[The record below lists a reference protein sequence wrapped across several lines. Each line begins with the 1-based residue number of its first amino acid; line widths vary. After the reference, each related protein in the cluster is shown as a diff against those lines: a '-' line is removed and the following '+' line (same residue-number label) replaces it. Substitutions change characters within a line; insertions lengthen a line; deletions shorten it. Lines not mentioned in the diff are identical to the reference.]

1 MIEILRPGA
10 LASIQDLG
18 RNGMRRFGVGGTG
31 ALDSLALRVGNLLL
45 GNEPGAA
52 AIEFTLGRAT
62 VRFHADLRIA
72 LTGAECRADL
82 DGEPVWCWHAFDV
95 RAGSTLTLPAPR
107 GGTRTYLCVAGGIDV
122 PLAMGSRSTDL
133 RAGFGGHQGRAL
145 RRGDRLAALRPGFGP
160 APLPPIGVLAPAWAL
175 PLPSPSSPSSQS
187 PQSSSSPQSL
197 QSSPSQSLQSW
208 QSPQRSHSPR
218 SPQSLRTPQSSPSPA
233 SADGRALPIRMLP
246 GLEYDQF
253 EADAQQAL
261 WQADWTVTPNSNRMG
276 FRLEGPALAR
286 RPGAPELL
294 SHGVVPGVMQVPPGG
309 QPIVL
314 MADAQT
320 TGGYPKIGVV
330 IDADL
335 WRLAQAPLGAAVRFH
350 RVGLEEAEA
359 ARMQVQTYLRQIAQA
374 VAWQSEARTGAQAP
388 AARRRAMT
396 RRLSPADA
404 TLP

>member
-45 GNEPGAA
+45 GNAPGAA

-62 VRFHADLRIA
+62 LRFHADLRIA

-133 RAGFGGHQGRAL
+133 KAGFGGHQGRAL

-175 PLPSPSSPSSQS
+175 PSPLSPSSPSSPPQQS
-187 PQSSSSPQSL
+187 QQS
-197 QSSPSQSLQSW
+197 SSPSQPPQSW
-208 QSPQRSHSPR
+208 Q
-218 SPQSLRTPQSSPSPA
+218 SPQSLRTPQSSLSAA
-233 SADGRALPIRMLP
+233 SADSRALPIRMLP

-261 WQADWTVTPNSNRMG
+261 WQAEWIVTPNSNRMG

-330 IDADL
+330 IEADL

-350 RVGLEEAEA
+350 RVSLEEAKA

-374 VAWQSEARTGAQAP
+374 VAWQSEARAGAQAP

>member
-18 RNGMRRFGVGGTG
+18 RNGMRRFGVGGAG
-31 ALDSLALRVGNLLL
+31 ALDTVALRVGNLLL
-45 GNEPGAA
+45 GNDAGAA
-52 AIEFTLGRAT
+52 AIELTLGRAT

-82 DGEPVWCWHAFDV
+82 DGHPVWCWHAFDV

-133 RAGFGGHQGRAL
+133 KAGFGGYRGRAL
-145 RRGDRLAALRPGFGP
+145 RRGDRLAALRPGPGP
-160 APLPPIGVLAPAWAL
+160 APLTRIGVLAPPWA
-175 PLPSPSSPSSQS
+175 LPSPSSPASNA
-187 PQSSSSPQSL
+187 
-197 QSSPSQSLQSW
+197 
-208 QSPQRSHSPR
+208 
-218 SPQSLRTPQSSPSPA
+218 A
-233 SADGRALPIRMLP
+233 SADGRALPIRMLA

-253 EADAQQAL
+253 ETEAQQAL

-286 RPGAPELL
+286 RRGAPELL

-320 TGGYPKIGVV
+320 TGGYPKIGV
-330 IDADL
+330 IIEADL

-359 ARMQVQTYLRQIAQA
+359 ARMQVQTYLRQVAQA

-396 RRLSPADA
+396 RRLSPAGA

>member
-18 RNGMRRFGVGGTG
+18 RNGMRRFGVGGAG
-31 ALDSLALRVGNLLL
+31 ALDTVALRVGNLLL
-45 GNEPGAA
+45 GNDAGAA
-52 AIEFTLGRAT
+52 AIELTLGRAT

-72 LTGAECRADL
+72 LSGAECRADL

-107 GGTRTYLCVAGGIDV
+107 GGTRTFLCVAGGIDV

-133 RAGFGGHQGRAL
+133 KAGFGGYQGRAL
-145 RRGDRLAALRPGFGP
+145 RRGDRLDATRRDSVT
-160 APLPPIGVLAPAWAL
+160 APSPRIGVLSPAWAL
-175 PLPSPSSPSSQS
+175 PLPSV
-187 PQSSSSPQSL
+187 
-197 QSSPSQSLQSW
+197 
-208 QSPQRSHSPR
+208 
-218 SPQSLRTPQSSPSPA
+218 
-233 SADGRALPIRMLP
+233 ADGRALPIRMLP

-253 EADAQQAL
+253 ETEAQHAL

-286 RPGAPELL
+286 RRGAPELL

-330 IDADL
+330 IEADL

-359 ARMQVQTYLRQIAQA
+359 ARMQVQTYLRQVAQA
-374 VAWQSEARTGAQAP
+374 VAWQGEARAGGQAL

-396 RRLSPADA
+396 RQLPSADA

>member
-1 MIEILRPGA
+1 MMEILRPGA

-18 RNGMRRFGVGGTG
+18 RNGMRRFGVGATG
-31 ALDSLALRVGNLLL
+31 ALDSVALRVGNLLL

-62 VRFHADLRIA
+62 VRFDADLRIA
-72 LTGAECRADL
+72 LTGAECRADV

-95 RAGSTLTLPAPR
+95 RAGSTLTLPAAR
-107 GGTRTYLCVAGGIDV
+107 AGTRTYLCVAGGIDV

-133 RAGFGGHQGRAL
+133 KAGFGGHQGRSL
-145 RRGDRLAALRPGFGP
+145 RRGDRLGALRANP
-160 APLPPIGVLAPAWAL
+160 ATAPSIPIGVLSPAWAL
-175 PLPSPSSPSSQS
+175 PLP
-187 PQSSSSPQSL
+187 
-197 QSSPSQSLQSW
+197 
-208 QSPQRSHSPR
+208 
-218 SPQSLRTPQSSPSPA
+218 SPSPA

-246 GLEYDQF
+246 ALEYDQF
-253 EADAQQAL
+253 DSDAQQAL
-261 WQADWTVTPNSNRMG
+261 WQAEWTVTPNSNRMG

-330 IDADL
+330 IEADL
-335 WRLAQAPLGAAVRFH
+335 WRLAQAPLGATVRFV
-350 RVGLEEAEA
+350 RVGF
-359 ARMQVQTYLRQIAQA
+359 
-374 VAWQSEARTGAQAP
+374 
-388 AARRRAMT
+388 
-396 RRLSPADA
+396 
-404 TLP
+404 

>member
-18 RNGMRRFGVGGTG
+18 RNGMRRFGVGGAG
-31 ALDSLALRVGNLLL
+31 ALDSVALRVGNLLL

-82 DGEPVWCWHAFDV
+82 DGEPAWCWHAFDV

-133 RAGFGGHQGRAL
+133 KGGFGGHQGRAL
-145 RRGDRLAALRPGFGP
+145 RRGDRLAALRPGLG
-160 APLPPIGVLAPAWAL
+160 AVPLARLGVLAPAWAL
-175 PLPSPSSPSSQS
+175 PSPSSPS
-187 PQSSSSPQSL
+187 PSSSPG
-197 QSSPSQSLQSW
+197 
-208 QSPQRSHSPR
+208 
-218 SPQSLRTPQSSPSPA
+218 

-253 EADAQQAL
+253 ETEAQQAL
-261 WQADWTVTPNSNRMG
+261 WQADWTITPNSNRMG

-330 IDADL
+330 IEADL

-350 RVGLEEAEA
+350 RVDLAQA
-359 ARMQVQTYLRQIAQA
+359 QTARVQLQTYLRQVAHA
-374 VAWQSEARTGAQAP
+374 VAWQAEARTGGKAP

-396 RRLSPADA
+396 RLLPPADA
-404 TLP
+404 ALP

>member
-18 RNGMRRFGVGGTG
+18 RNGMRRFGVGGAG
-31 ALDSLALRVGNLLL
+31 ALDSVALRVGNLLL
-45 GNEPGAA
+45 GNDAGAA

-62 VRFHADLRIA
+62 VRFDADLRIA

-95 RAGSTLTLPAPR
+95 RAGSTLTLPAAR
-107 GGTRTYLCVAGGIDV
+107 SGTRTYLCVAGGIDV

-133 RAGFGGHQGRAL
+133 KAGFGGYQGRAL
-145 RRGDRLAALRPGFGP
+145 RRGDRLAALRSDAAAVPSP
-160 APLPPIGVLAPAWAL
+160 PSLPSQRIGVLSPAWAL
-175 PLPSPSSPSSQS
+175 PAPE
-187 PQSSSSPQSL
+187 
-197 QSSPSQSLQSW
+197 
-208 QSPQRSHSPR
+208 
-218 SPQSLRTPQSSPSPA
+218 
-233 SADGRALPIRMLP
+233 ADGRALSIRMLP

-253 EADAQQAL
+253 EPDAQQAL
-261 WQADWTVTPNSNRMG
+261 WQAQWTVTPNSNRMG

-330 IDADL
+330 IEADL
-335 WRLAQAPLGAAVRFH
+335 WRLAQAPLGAAVHFR
-350 RVGLEEAEA
+350 RVGLDEAQA
-359 ARMQVQTYLRQIAQA
+359 ARMQLQTYLRQVAQA
-374 VAWQSEARTGAQAP
+374 VAWQAEASTAGKAL

-396 RRLSPADA
+396 RQLSAADVP
-404 TLP
+404 LPCSERTQ

>member
-62 VRFHADLRIA
+62 LRFHADLRIA
-72 LTGAECRADL
+72 LTGAEGRADL

-133 RAGFGGHQGRAL
+133 KAGFGGHQGRAL

-175 PLPSPSSPSSQS
+175 PSPLSPSSPPQQSQ
-187 PQSSSSPQSL
+187 QS
-197 QSSPSQSLQSW
+197 SSPSQPLQWW
-208 QSPQRSHSPR
+208 Q
-218 SPQSLRTPQSSPSPA
+218 SPQSLRTPQSSLSAA

-261 WQADWTVTPNSNRMG
+261 WQAEWIVTPNSNRMG

-330 IDADL
+330 IEADL

-350 RVGLEEAEA
+350 RVSLEEAEA
-359 ARMQVQTYLRQIAQA
+359 ARMQVQTYLRQIARA

-404 TLP
+404 MLP

>member
-18 RNGMRRFGVGGTG
+18 RNGMRRFGVGGAG
-31 ALDSLALRVGNLLL
+31 ALDSVALRVGNLLL
-45 GNEPGAA
+45 RNEPGAA

-72 LTGAECRADL
+72 LTGAECRADV

-95 RAGSTLTLPAPR
+95 RAGSTLTLPAAR
-107 GGTRTYLCVAGGIDV
+107 AGTRTYLCVAGGIDV

-133 RAGFGGHQGRAL
+133 KAGFGGHQRRAL
-145 RRGDRLAALRPGFGP
+145 RRGDRLAALRPGSTT
-160 APLPPIGVLAPAWAL
+160 APRIGVLSPAWAL
-175 PLPSPSSPSSQS
+175 P
-187 PQSSSSPQSL
+187 
-197 QSSPSQSLQSW
+197 
-208 QSPQRSHSPR
+208 
-218 SPQSLRTPQSSPSPA
+218 SPA
-233 SADGRALPIRMLP
+233 VADGRALPIRMLP

-253 EADAQQAL
+253 EAEAQQAL

-330 IDADL
+330 IEADQ
-335 WRLAQAPLGAAVRFH
+335 WRLAQAPLGAPVRFL
-350 RVGLEEAEA
+350 RVSLEEAEA
-359 ARMQVQTYLRQIAQA
+359 ARAQLRTYLQQVAQA
-374 VAWQSEARTGAQAP
+374 VAWQAEARTAAQAL
-388 AARRRAMT
+388 ASRRRAMT
-396 RRLSPADA
+396 RPLSPADA
-404 TLP
+404 MLP

>member
-133 RAGFGGHQGRAL
+133 KAGFGGHQGRAL

-175 PLPSPSSPSSQS
+175 PSPLSPLSPLSPSSPSS
-187 PQSSSSPQSL
+187 PSSPPQQS
-197 QSSPSQSLQSW
+197 QQSSSPSQPPQSW
-208 QSPQRSHSPR
+208 Q
-218 SPQSLRTPQSSPSPA
+218 SPQSLRTPQSSLSAA

-261 WQADWTVTPNSNRMG
+261 WQAEWIVTPNSNRMG

-330 IDADL
+330 IEADL

-350 RVGLEEAEA
+350 RVSLEEAEA

>member
-1 MIEILRPGA
+1 MMEILRPGA

-18 RNGMRRFGVGGTG
+18 RNGMRRFGVGATG
-31 ALDSLALRVGNLLL
+31 ALDSVALRVGNLLL

-62 VRFHADLRIA
+62 VRFDADLRIA
-72 LTGAECRADL
+72 LTGAECRADV

-95 RAGSTLTLPAPR
+95 RAGSTLTLPAAR
-107 GGTRTYLCVAGGIDV
+107 AGTRTYLCVAGGIDV

-133 RAGFGGHQGRAL
+133 KAGFGGHQGRPL
-145 RRGDRLAALRPGFGP
+145 RRGDRLGALRANP
-160 APLPPIGVLAPAWAL
+160 ATAPSIPIGVLSPAWAL
-175 PLPSPSSPSSQS
+175 PLP
-187 PQSSSSPQSL
+187 
-197 QSSPSQSLQSW
+197 
-208 QSPQRSHSPR
+208 
-218 SPQSLRTPQSSPSPA
+218 SPSPA

-246 GLEYDQF
+246 ALEYDQF
-253 EADAQQAL
+253 ESDAQQAL
-261 WQADWTVTPNSNRMG
+261 WQAEWTVTPNSNRMG

-330 IDADL
+330 IEADL
-335 WRLAQAPLGAAVRFH
+335 WRLAQAPLGATVRFV
-350 RVGLEEAEA
+350 RVGFEEAEA
-359 ARMQVQTYLRQIAQA
+359 ARMQVQTYLHQIAQA

-396 RRLSPADA
+396 RQLSPVDV

>member
-31 ALDSLALRVGNLLL
+31 ALDSVALRVGNLLL

-62 VRFHADLRIA
+62 VRFHGDLRIA

-133 RAGFGGHQGRAL
+133 KAGFGGHQGRAL

-175 PLPSPSSPSSQS
+175 PSPLSPLSPSSPSSPPQQS
-187 PQSSSSPQSL
+187 QQS
-197 QSSPSQSLQSW
+197 SSPSQPPQSW
-208 QSPQRSHSPR
+208 QSPQ

-320 TGGYPKIGVV
+320 TGGYPKIGV
-330 IDADL
+330 IIEADL

-374 VAWQSEARTGAQAP
+374 VAWQSEARTGAQAL

-396 RRLSPADA
+396 RPLSPADA